1 MPEPLARLD
10 EIAEAATPGP
20 WYRGNAEVYTPAVG
34 RACGGDYRVVL
45 PGSTAAKDLDYIAT
59 FSPELVK
66 RLLAVVG
73 IVNDHRSYCG
83 AIDRLNT
90 ALSDLFAYLE
100 DENEKEAWA
109 AGEGPGLNPAE
120 KP

>member
-10 EIAEAATPGP
+10 EIAKAANLG
-20 WYRGNAEVYTPAVG
+20 YGAGCCHDCDRQV
-34 RACGGDYRVVL
+34 
-45 PGSTAAKDLDYIAT
+45 AAYIAT